1 MTKRQ
6 RLHED
11 DPYYPE
17 DLERA
22 TGLSRD
28 VVRAAILAGEL
39 PGYKV
44 GNQYRI
50 PAKAFRDFCAGLWV
64 PQPRRVLRQP
74 ATRKPVP
81 SDFVHTKPA

>member
-6 RLHED
+6 RLSDD

-17 DLERA
+17 DLERV

-50 PAKAFRDFCAGLWV
+50 PAQAYRDFCAGRWV
-64 PQPRRVLRQP
+64 PQPRRVLHKP
-74 ATRKPVP
+74 ASRKPAP
-81 SDFVHTKPA
+81 TDFVRSKAV